1 MKTWRLNPGN
11 WPLSVK
17 VPLLVALMMVAV
29 ATVISQ
35 VVLTRI
41 SESQEK
47 NLNRLA
53 GAYLDGISTAV
64 APHLPRQDI
73 WETYD
78 ALDRARSSYEGLKAR
93 YTIVTLSN
101 GRILAASEPEQFPVN
116 SLVPAA
122 LRDRFTPGRN
132 LTIHESA
139 KVAWIRRDLT
149 SNNVTLGR
157 IYAEIDLG
165 ELIRERREVL
175 FALIAANS
183 FLTLLLAA
191 VGYMVVRHMLQ
202 PVSLLARHVE
212 QIRSGKANR
221 IPSREIERQS
231 HEFAGLFRRFNA
243 MADSLDERRLLTQRL
258 ADEEKLALLG
268 KLASGMAHEVNNPLG
283 GMMNAV
289 DTLRRHGD
297 KPEVRKTSL
306 GLLERGLIG
315 IRNVVRATLVTYKGA
330 DAPGML
336 SRKDLEDLQF
346 LVHHETVRRHLR
358 LEWVNE
364 LPGEVSVDG
373 ASVRQATLN
382 LLLNA
387 CAASPVNGTVSL
399 DARIADGKLVVTIV
413 DSGTGLPEPVAAL
426 MRDATRETLPPSG
439 STGLGTW
446 TAARLVLRLNGHFD
460 IATSPTEGTTI
471 RLFIP
476 LGEREEK
483 LDAVA

>member
-1 MKTWRLNPGN
+1 MKSWRINPRN
-11 WPLSVK
+11 WTLSVK
-17 VPLLVALMMVAV
+17 VPLLVAIMMVGI

-47 NLNRLA
+47 NLKRLA

-78 ALDRARSSYEGLKAR
+78 ALDRARGGYEGLRAR
-93 YTIVTLSN
+93 YTIVTLPDD
-101 GRILAASEPEQFPVN
+101 RVLAASEPERFPVN
-116 SLVPAA
+116 SLTPTI
-122 LRDRFTPGRN
+122 LRSRFESGRS
-132 LTIHESA
+132 LDIDEDA
-139 KVAWIRRDLT
+139 KLAWVRRELISD
-149 SNNVTLGR
+149 NVVLGR
-157 IYAEIDLG
+157 IYSEIDLT
-165 ELIRERREVL
+165 ELIRERHEVL
-175 FALIAANS
+175 VTLIAANS
-183 FLTLLLAA
+183 LLTILFAA
-191 VGYMVVRHMLQ
+191 VGYLVVRNMIQ
-202 PVSLLARHVE
+202 PVSVLARHVE
-212 QIRSGKANR
+212 QVRSGATDR
-221 IPSREIERQS
+221 IPDREVSRQS
-231 HEFAGLFRRFNA
+231 PEFAALFRRFNA
-243 MADSLDERRLLTQRL
+243 MADALHERSNLARRL

-283 GMMNAV
+283 GMMNAI

-297 KPEVRKTSL
+297 KPEVRETSL
-306 GLLERGLIG
+306 GLLERGLAG
-315 IRNVVRATLVTYKGA
+315 IRNVVRAALVTYKGV

-358 LEWVNE
+358 LDWTNA
-364 LPGEVSVDG
+364 LPDHVRVDG
-373 ASVRQATLN
+373 AAVRQATLN

-387 CAASPVNGTVSL
+387 CAASPINGTVSF
-399 DARIADGKLVVTIV
+399 DARIADGKLAIAIA
-413 DSGTGLPEPVAAL
+413 DNGPGLPEPVAEL
-426 MRDATRETLPPSG
+426 MREATPETLPPSG

-446 TAARLVLRLNGHFD
+446 TAARLVLRMNGNFD
-460 IATSPTEGTTI
+460 IVTSPSGGTAI

-476 LGEREEK
+476 VDKQEEA